1 VSRVRPRV
9 GPADRVSFTVLL
21 LGLLALLGIG
31 AADAAPLGAI
41 TEFGTPGANPAQVVA
56 GPDGNL
62 WFSDRNGAV
71 GRITPDGTVN
81 RFTSGLNPGSAVRS
95 SNSSWRPRRQPW
107 PAPGGR
113 CSDFRFSSLCV
124 NRVGVRGDAT
134 GCAPPNQPGAGGER
148 GSFGP
153 RASGWIWLL
162 AAGHATAPEEMAAR
176 DVLGRMFDRL
186 WRVDSAARSVEGG
199 CFVVRGR

>member
-1 VSRVRPRV
+1 MKWFKTSTVKTWLVATAERLERATRSHAAWPILSQRP
-9 GPADRVSFTVLL
+9 GDRRQSLRR
-21 LGLLALLGIG
+21 LG
-31 AADAAPLGAI
+31 
-41 TEFGTPGANPAQVVA
+41 
-56 GPDGNL
+56 
-62 WFSDRNGAV
+62 
-71 GRITPDGTVN
+71 GR
-81 RFTSGLNPGSAVRS
+81 AE
-95 SNSSWRPRRQPW
+95 PRRLFGQQLVE
-107 PAPGGR
+107 AEAAAMAGSGR
-113 CSDFRFSSLCV
+113 TMLGFPLLVPLRKSR
-124 NRVGVRGDAT
+124 RGTRDAT